1 MVDKILDQR
10 TSIITG
16 GARGI
21 GKAISKSLAKEG
33 CKVIIIDP
41 GYTIDGNFDEKNIAE
56 KTAEEISNKYNVE
69 TLAIT
74 KDISIEKDMQNSI
87 ELIMKKFNSIDIVVN
102 NAAILKDGFIFK
114 YALNDWKKV
123 IDTNLTGAFNLI
135 SQTSKIMKEQ
145 SKKDSNYTN
154 GRIINVI
161 STAGIW
167 GNFGQAAYASAK
179 SGLIGLTRVAALDLQ
194 RLGITCNAIAPF
206 ASTRVTESINPQNE
220 AQEKY
225 KKSALKVEAKY
236 IGDLTAFLASNQG
249 KKYSGQIF
257 GVRAKEVFL
266 FNQARPIYNFVRKN
280 DDYIKDMEVGFKNNF
295 DNNLTT
301 LETDLDAFSSEPIID

>member
-10 TSIITG
+10 ISIITG

-21 GKAISKSLAKEG
+21 GKAISESLAKEG

-280 DDYIKDMEVGFKNNF
+280 DDYVKDMEVGFKNNF

>member
-10 TSIITG
+10 ISIITG

-21 GKAISKSLAKEG
+21 GKAISESLAKEG

-179 SGLIGLTRVAALDLQ
+179 SGLIGLTRVAALDMQ

>member
-10 TSIITG
+10 ISIITG

-21 GKAISKSLAKEG
+21 GKAISESLAKEG

-56 KTAEEISNKYNVE
+56 KTAEEIGNKYNVE

-280 DDYIKDMEVGFKNNF
+280 DDYVKDMEVGFKNNF

>member
-10 TSIITG
+10 ISLITG

-21 GKAISKSLAKEG
+21 GKAISESLAKEG
-33 CKVIIIDP
+33 CKVVIIDP
-41 GYTIDGNFDEKNIAE
+41 GYSIDGNYDKKNIAV
-56 KTAEEISNKYNVE
+56 KTAEEISNQYNIE

-74 KDISIEKDMQNSI
+74 KDVSIEKDMQEAI
-87 ELIMKKFNSIDIVVN
+87 ESIMKKFNRIDIVVN
-102 NAAILKDGFIFK
+102 NAAILRDGFIFK
-114 YALNDWKKV
+114 YSLDNWKKV
-123 IDTNLTGAFNLI
+123 LDTNLTGAFNLI

-145 SKKDSNYTN
+145 SKQDSNYSN

-206 ASTRVTESINPQNE
+206 AATRVTESINPQNE

-225 KKSALKVEAKY
+225 KKSALKIEAKY
-236 IGDLTAFLASNQG
+236 VGELTAFLASNQG

-266 FNQARPIYNFVRKN
+266 FNQARPIYNFIRKN
-280 DDYIKDMEVGFKNNF
+280 DDYIKDMEEGFKNNF
-295 DNNLTT
+295 DSNLTT
-301 LETDLDAFSSEPIID
+301 LETDLDAFSTEPVID

>member
-10 TSIITG
+10 ISIITG

-21 GKAISKSLAKEG
+21 GKAISESLAKEG

-280 DDYIKDMEVGFKNNF
+280 DDYIKDIEVGFKNNF

>member
-1 MVDKILDQR
+1 MAIKILEQK
-10 TSIITG
+10 IAIVTG

-21 GKAISKSLAKEG
+21 GKAIAENLAKEG

-41 GYTIDGNFDEKNIAE
+41 GYSISGNYEDKNIVKKIAE
-56 KTAEEISNKYNVE
+56 DISNKYNID
-69 TLAIT
+69 TLAII
-74 KDISIEKDMQNSI
+74 KDVSDATAIQKSIEIILS
-87 ELIMKKFNSIDIVVN
+87 KFNSIDIVVN
-102 NAAILKDGFIFK
+102 NAAILRDSFIFK
-114 YALNDWKKV
+114 SSLEDWKKV
-123 IDTNLTGAFNLI
+123 IDINLTGAYNLI
-135 SQTSKIMKEQ
+135 AQTSKIMKEQ
-145 SKKDSNYTN
+145 FKKDSNYN
-154 GRIINVI
+154 SGRIINII

-194 RLGITCNAIAPF
+194 RTGITCNAIAPF
-206 ASTRVTESINPQNE
+206 ASTRVTASIKPQNE

-225 KKSALKVEAKY
+225 KESALKVEAKY
-236 IGDLTAFLASNQG
+236 VGDLSSFLASEIG

-266 FNQARPIYNFVRKN
+266 FNQARPIYNFIRKN
-280 DDYIKDMEVGFKNNF
+280 SKSNKDLEEGFRNNF

-301 LETDLDAFSSEPIID
+301 LETDLEAFSAEPIID

>member
-10 TSIITG
+10 ISLITG

-21 GKAISKSLAKEG
+21 GKAISESLAKEG
-33 CKVIIIDP
+33 CKVVIIDP
-41 GYTIDGNFDEKNIAE
+41 GYSIDGNYDEKNIAL
-56 KTAEEISNKYNVE
+56 KTAEEISNQYNIE

-74 KDISIEKDMQNSI
+74 KDVSIEKDMQEAI
-87 ELIMKKFNSIDIVVN
+87 ESIMKKFNRIDIVVN
-102 NAAILKDGFIFK
+102 NAAILRDGFIFK
-114 YALNDWKKV
+114 YSLDDWKKV
-123 IDTNLTGAFNLI
+123 LDTNLTGAFNLI

-145 SKKDSNYTN
+145 SKQDSNYSN

-206 ASTRVTESINPQNE
+206 AATRVTESINPQNE

-225 KKSALKVEAKY
+225 KKSALKIEAKY
-236 IGDLTAFLASNQG
+236 VGDLTAFLASNQG

-266 FNQARPIYNFVRKN
+266 FNQARPIYNFIRKN
-280 DDYIKDMEVGFKNNF
+280 DDYIKDMEEGFKNNF
-295 DNNLTT
+295 DSNLTT
-301 LETDLDAFSSEPIID
+301 LETDLDAFSTEPVID

>member
-10 TSIITG
+10 ISLITG

-21 GKAISKSLAKEG
+21 GKAISESLAKEG
-33 CKVIIIDP
+33 CKVVIIDP
-41 GYTIDGNFDEKNIAE
+41 GYSIDGNYDEKNIAI
-56 KTAEEISNKYNVE
+56 KTAEEISNQYNIE

-74 KDISIEKDMQNSI
+74 KDVSIEKDMQEAI
-87 ELIMKKFNSIDIVVN
+87 ESIMKKFNRIDIVVN
-102 NAAILKDGFIFK
+102 NAAILRDGFIFK
-114 YALNDWKKV
+114 YSLDNWKKV

-145 SKKDSNYTN
+145 SKQDSNYSN

-225 KKSALKVEAKY
+225 KKSALKIEAKY
-236 IGDLTAFLASNQG
+236 VGDLTAFLASNQG

-266 FNQARPIYNFVRKN
+266 FNQARPIYNFIRKN
-280 DDYIKDMEVGFKNNF
+280 DDYIKDMEEGFKNNF
-295 DNNLTT
+295 DSNLTT
-301 LETDLDAFSSEPIID
+301 LETDLDAFSTEPVID

>member
-21 GKAISKSLAKEG
+21 GKAISESLAKEG

-206 ASTRVTESINPQNE
+206 AATRVTESINPQNE

-225 KKSALKVEAKY
+225 KKSALKIEAKY
-236 IGDLTAFLASNQG
+236 VGDLTAFLASNQG

-266 FNQARPIYNFVRKN
+266 FNQARPIYNFIRKK
-280 DDYIKDMEVGFKNNF
+280 DDYIKDMEEGFKNNF
-295 DNNLTT
+295 DSNLTT

>member
-10 TSIITG
+10 ISIITG

-21 GKAISKSLAKEG
+21 GKAISESLAKEG

-206 ASTRVTESINPQNE
+206 AATRVTESINPQNE

-225 KKSALKVEAKY
+225 KKSALKIEAKY
-236 IGDLTAFLASNQG
+236 VGDLTAFLASNQG

-266 FNQARPIYNFVRKN
+266 FNQARPIYNFIRKN
-280 DDYIKDMEVGFKNNF
+280 DDYIKDMEEGFKNNF
-295 DNNLTT
+295 DSNLTT
-301 LETDLDAFSSEPIID
+301 LETDLDAFSTEPVID

>member
-10 TSIITG
+10 ISIITG

-21 GKAISKSLAKEG
+21 GKAISESLAKEG

-102 NAAILKDGFIFK
+102 NAAILRDGFIFK
-114 YALNDWKKV
+114 YALDDWKKV

>member
-10 TSIITG
+10 ISIITG

-21 GKAISKSLAKEG
+21 GKAISESLAKEG

-69 TLAIT
+69 TLAIN
-74 KDISIEKDMQNSI
+74 KDVSIEKDMQNSI

-145 SKKDSNYTN
+145 SKKDSNYNN

>member
-21 GKAISKSLAKEG
+21 GKAISESLAKEG

-74 KDISIEKDMQNSI
+74 KDISIEKDMQNST

>member
-10 TSIITG
+10 ISIITG

-21 GKAISKSLAKEG
+21 GKAISESLAKEG

-74 KDISIEKDMQNSI
+74 KDVSIEKDMQNSI
-87 ELIMKKFNSIDIVVN
+87 ALIMKKFNSIDIVVN

-257 GVRAKEVFL
+257 GIRAKEVFL

>member
-10 TSIITG
+10 ISIITG

-21 GKAISKSLAKEG
+21 GKAISESLAKEG

-74 KDISIEKDMQNSI
+74 KDISIEKDMQNST

-206 ASTRVTESINPQNE
+206 ASTRVTESIKPQNE
-220 AQEKY
+220 SQEKY